1 MEVNQQRIWSSSD
14 FPYQC
19 LVDAARTEAFR
30 AAILATVRPGD
41 VVLDAGSGSGILSF
55 FAAQAGARKVLAVE
69 FDPFL
74 ARCLE
79 QSVRAN
85 DLQDTIEVIC
95 GDVCSAE
102 LPQRV
107 DVFIAE
113 MIDTG
118 LIDEMQA
125 EVINRLRER
134 GVLGAG
140 TRMIPARYDTWLEF
154 GVANLDHFGFRILM
168 PQHRW
173 PHQAHTHTGWSPAQF
188 DAASDAMLLASLD
201 FGAKLPV
208 DVEKSFCLLPTANV
222 EVNAVRI
229 SGSAQL
235 TDQASLGATNA
246 FSGDKIIPIEPT
258 RLHRGQTAHA
268 SIAYSLGA
276 GFSSLRV
283 EVSVEATPP
292 ALDRAHQLR
301 ASAL

>member
-1 MEVNQQRIWSSSD
+1 MEVNQQRIWSGSD

-30 AAILATVRPGD
+30 AAILATVKPGD

-55 FAAQAGARKVLAVE
+55 FAAQAGARRVLAVE

-74 ARCLE
+74 AQCLE

-95 GDVCSAE
+95 GDVCSAA
-102 LPQRV
+102 LPRRV

-134 GVLGAG
+134 GVLCGS
-140 TRMIPARYDTWLEF
+140 TRMIPARYDTRLEF

-173 PHQAHTHTGWSPAQF
+173 PHQAHQHTGWLPARF
-188 DAASDAMLLASLD
+188 DAASDALLLGSLD
-201 FGAKLPV
+201 FTAALPA
-208 DVEKSFCLLPTANV
+208 DVQKSFSFLPTRDG

-229 SGSAQL
+229 SGCAQL
-235 TDQASLGATNA
+235 TDEACLGATNA
-246 FSGDKIIPIEPT
+246 FSGDKIVPIAPA
-258 RLHRGQTAHA
+258 RLHQGRTARA

-276 GFSSLRV
+276 GFSSLRI
-283 EVSVEATPP
+283 EAVCKAAATG
-292 ALDRAHQLR
+292 REHGLR
-301 ASAL
+301 VA

>member
-1 MEVNQQRIWSSSD
+1 MQVNPQRIWSGSD

-30 AAILATVRPGD
+30 AAILATVKPGD

-55 FAAQAGARKVLAVE
+55 FAAQAGARQVLAVE

-74 ARCLE
+74 AQCLA

-95 GDVCSAE
+95 GDVCSAA
-102 LPQRV
+102 LPQHV

-140 TRMIPARYDTWLEF
+140 TRMIPARYDTRLEF
-154 GVANLDHFGFRILM
+154 GVANLEHFGFRILM

-173 PHQAHTHTGWSPAQF
+173 PHQAHTHTGWSPARF
-188 DAASDAMLLASLD
+188 DAASDAMLLSSLD
-201 FGAKLPV
+201 FNAALPAE
-208 DVEKSFCLLPTANV
+208 VEKSFSFFPMANV

-229 SGSAQL
+229 SGCAQL
-235 TDQASLGATNA
+235 TEQSSLGATNA
-246 FSGDKIIPIEPT
+246 FSGDKIVPIEPV
-258 RLHRGQTAHA
+258 RLRQGQQAQA
-268 SIAYSLGA
+268 SIRFTLGA
-276 GFSSLRV
+276 GFSSLRI
-283 EVSVEATPP
+283 EA
-292 ALDRAHQLR
+292 
-301 ASAL
+301 S

>member
-1 MEVNQQRIWSSSD
+1 MEVNQQRIWSGSD

-30 AAILATVRPGD
+30 AAILATVKPGD

-55 FAAQAGARKVLAVE
+55 FAAQAGARRVLAVE

-74 ARCLE
+74 AQCLE

-85 DLQDTIEVIC
+85 DLQDTIEVVC
-95 GDVCSAE
+95 GDVCSAA

-134 GVLGAG
+134 GVLCGS
-140 TRMIPARYDTWLEF
+140 TRMIPARYDTRLEF
-154 GVANLDHFGFRILM
+154 GVANLDHFGFRVLM

-173 PHQAHTHTGWSPAQF
+173 PHQAHAHTGWSPAQF
-188 DAASDAMLLASLD
+188 DAMSDAMLLSSLD
-201 FGAKLPV
+201 FGARLPA
-208 DVEKSFCLLPTANV
+208 DIEHTFSFVPTTDG

-229 SGSAQL
+229 SGCAHL
-235 TDQASLGATNA
+235 TDTARLGATNA
-246 FSGDKIIPIEPT
+246 FSGDKIVPIEPV
-258 RLHRGQTAHA
+258 RLRRGQQAQA
-268 SIAYSLGA
+268 SIRFTLGA
-276 GFSSLRV
+276 GFSSLRI
-283 EVSVEATPP
+283 EA
-292 ALDRAHQLR
+292 
-301 ASAL
+301 S